1 MNIKPM
7 APKLNIY
14 IKTHKENEPIRLVIN
29 NTQAPS
35 YKIAKHLNKK
45 LNNLINLPYTY
56 TTKNTQVVAE
66 ELKRI
71 QINEHMKI
79 ITLDIKDLYVNLPI

>member
-7 APKLNIY
+7 APKLNTY
-14 IKTHKENEPIRLVIN
+14 IKTHKENERFRPVIN

-35 YKIAKHLNKK
+35 YKTAKHLNKK
-45 LNNLINLPYTY
+45 LNNLMDLPYTY
-56 TTKNTQVVAE
+56 TTKNSQEVAD

-71 QINEHMKI
+71 QINEHIKI
-79 ITLDIKDLYVNLPI
+79 ITLDIKDLYVSLPV